1 MISIS
6 RFALTGA
13 IVLTTLTTVGCGK
26 RSSNDNNNGDQ
37 PAPPATPQVIEMKIA
52 EVMKYEGQT
61 SPFAEAPA
69 PFTQRHI
76 QPYRLKVETKANY
89 RLDAPG
95 SGSGCKD
102 EGKRAVGPFVTL
114 KKSDALS
121 FTTDNVAQPSAALT
135 IEAFKTE
142 LEPGTYDVTVVTWA
156 DGLCGSG
163 LQFSFEEVKDTPQPP
178 VTPVTPPVTPVT
190 PAFNQKLVGSWVLEK
205 VVAEGYVQKSVISF
219 TSDGLMTML
228 VKVNTDVMIDLDTK
242 TEVQTVGGRDQM
254 LQTISAV
261 RVAPSDPAFAVGS
274 KNFCI
279 YSLSDAT
286 DANPTQLKVE
296 CSESGTDTY
305 PMDFTSESEVYTAAP
320 VL

>member
-6 RFALTGA
+6 RIALMGA
-13 IVLTTLTTVGCGK
+13 LALSTAHCGK
-26 RSSNDNNNGDQ
+26 RSSDDNSNNNQ

-52 EVMKYEGQT
+52 EVMKYEGET

-95 SGSGCKD
+95 SGSGCAD

-114 KKSDALS
+114 KKSDAVSL
-121 FTTDNVAQPSAALT
+121 TTDNVSQPTAALT
-135 IEAFKTE
+135 TEAFKTE

-156 DGLCGSG
+156 DGLCSSG
-163 LQFSFEEVKDTPQPP
+163 LQFSFEEVKETPIA
-178 VTPVTPPVTPVT
+178 PVTPPVTPITPVT
-190 PAFNQKLVGSWVLEK
+190 PTFNQRLVGSWVLEK
-205 VVAEGYVQKSVISF
+205 EVAEGYLQKSVITF
-219 TSDGLMTML
+219 ARDGLMTML
-228 VKVNTDVMIDLDTK
+228 LKINDEVMIDLDTK
-242 TEVQTVGGRDQM
+242 TEVQTIGGQGQM

-261 RVAPSDPAFAVGS
+261 RVAPSDPTFAVGS

-279 YSLSDAT
+279 YSLTNGT
-286 DANPTQLKVE
+286 DASPAQLKVE
-296 CSESGTDTY
+296 CSESGTNTY
-305 PMDFTSESEVYTAAP
+305 PIDFSSESETYTAAP